1 MIGGK
6 EEGRKNY
13 VIRHTQQARKK
24 ICIAAMDLLVT
35 GQSSIVDLCISISV
49 SLFLPLP
56 FCVPFTLSQGLS
68 WLGFFTWWSDP
79 KNHS

>member
-35 GQSSIVDLCISISV
+35 GQSSIVDRSFV
-49 SLFLPLP
+49 SGLGCLLIASLNPQVPSGNDSDEMKTSSYLPN
-56 FCVPFTLSQGLS
+56 GN
-68 WLGFFTWWSDP
+68 DY
-79 KNHS
+79 